1 MSTIRFTRV
10 TSLTL
15 QRYIAGLTDFA
26 PGRSKVFSNS
36 ADDHLEVHRLRST
49 ADDVTEGSGGLWERL
64 HYDWSNPS
72 RVVLH
77 TTDSNVWSNESG
89 YTFTFPAGPD
99 GRTGVQVVIVR
110 KGKTAKGRGLALVL
124 GTVGRGVP
132 KGSFVKSIDASEAH
146 RRGEAPWGYQGRSD
160 HVHRRLR
167 REMS

>member
-10 TSLTL
+10 TSLTP
-15 QRYIAGLTDFA
+15 QQHIAGLTDFG

-36 ADDHLEVHRLRST
+36 VDDYLLVHRPRST
-49 ADDVTEGSGGLWERL
+49 VADLAEGSGGLWERL

-77 TTDSNVWSNESG
+77 TTDANVWSNESG
-89 YTFTFPAGPD
+89 YTYTFPAGPD

-124 GTVGRGVP
+124 GTVGRGVL
-132 KGSFVKSIDASEAH
+132 KKSFVKSIDAIEAR

-160 HVHRRLR
+160 RVR
-167 REMS
+167 SKTS